1 MAFGRFPRA
10 AQAKPFSDIN
20 VTPLVDVML
29 VLLVIFILTAP
40 LLTSAIR
47 LDLPQSK
54 AAQAGEAPEA
64 LSLSLKAS
72 GELFINDK
80 PILLAALPTQL
91 QQLANQ
97 KPNLEVQ
104 LRVDQAVPYGQVLEL
119 MSLAQLAGL
128 SRIGFV
134 TAPGTEAQAD
144 AQMAHHRNLQE
155 WSSNPRGGRGVPY
168 QQQPMMI
175 MQPVV
180 GLQPS
185 VLTVPYP
192 PPRQEI
198 IMVERPR
205 EVMTYIERP
214 SVTSEYSNV
223 KYGGR
228 YAYKQEDRERV
239 ITPQYSSRSPT
250 RTPVTD
256 SKPVGSFPSISV
268 FLVFFHGI
276 ALPIFVSLCYSSS
289 RNNP

>member
-64 LSLSLKAS
+64 LSLSLKVS

-80 PILLAALPTQL
+80 PVTLAALPSQL

-134 TAPGTEAQAD
+134 TAPGTD
-144 AQMAHHRNLQE
+144 AQTDAQTG
-155 WSSNPRGGRGVPY
+155 SPRDI
-168 QQQPMMI
+168 QKA
-175 MQPVV
+175 
-180 GLQPS
+180 
-185 VLTVPYP
+185 
-192 PPRQEI
+192 
-198 IMVERPR
+198 
-205 EVMTYIERP
+205 
-214 SVTSEYSNV
+214 TS
-223 KYGGR
+223 R
-228 YAYKQEDRERV
+228 
-239 ITPQYSSRSPT
+239 
-250 RTPVTD
+250 
-256 SKPVGSFPSISV
+256 
-268 FLVFFHGI
+268 
-276 ALPIFVSLCYSSS
+276 
-289 RNNP
+289 

>member
-1 MAFGRFPRA
+1 MAFGRLPRA

-134 TAPGTEAQAD
+134 TAPGVDAQAD
-144 AQMAHHRNLQE
+144 AQTGTQRDNQKA
-155 WSSNPRGGRGVPY
+155 
-168 QQQPMMI
+168 
-175 MQPVV
+175 
-180 GLQPS
+180 
-185 VLTVPYP
+185 
-192 PPRQEI
+192 
-198 IMVERPR
+198 
-205 EVMTYIERP
+205 
-214 SVTSEYSNV
+214 VT
-223 KYGGR
+223 R
-228 YAYKQEDRERV
+228 
-239 ITPQYSSRSPT
+239 
-250 RTPVTD
+250 
-256 SKPVGSFPSISV
+256 
-268 FLVFFHGI
+268 
-276 ALPIFVSLCYSSS
+276 
-289 RNNP
+289 

>member
-80 PILLAALPTQL
+80 PVTLAALPTQL

-134 TAPGTEAQAD
+134 TAPGTD
-144 AQMAHHRNLQE
+144 AQTDAQTG
-155 WSSNPRGGRGVPY
+155 SPRDI
-168 QQQPMMI
+168 Q
-175 MQPVV
+175 
-180 GLQPS
+180 
-185 VLTVPYP
+185 
-192 PPRQEI
+192 
-198 IMVERPR
+198 
-205 EVMTYIERP
+205 
-214 SVTSEYSNV
+214 
-223 KYGGR
+223 K
-228 YAYKQEDRERV
+228 AA
-239 ITPQYSSRSPT
+239 SR
-250 RTPVTD
+250 
-256 SKPVGSFPSISV
+256 
-268 FLVFFHGI
+268 
-276 ALPIFVSLCYSSS
+276 
-289 RNNP
+289 